1 MKTSQE
7 ERRSLNYK
15 LGLLIIIASCALV
28 SIVLISQQLIVR
40 HWAADQPSATLQL
53 ANPRAGWRSY
63 PGQPSP
69 DLMVEMFHYDSHYF
83 SSSSSPSSSSSTS
96 SSSSSSTERS
106 LRVVE
111 AGLYWSEEVVGRL
124 TGGEETETLEA
135 EISHLRTSTV
145 KSLEE
150 PSWSRCGQQAG
161 QNRFVTFLEGFTAC
175 ARYREPHTQLVLGEL
190 MSFYLARLLGITTV
204 PAVVLSKVEPHNPV
218 WSEALQDV
226 ETSGWKYGRT
236 VALIEWVEDL
246 ARDHMPDILRRALL
260 DKQTIDLTSSEL
272 TVSQAGELADWSDL
286 VVFDFITANYD
297 RVASLQD
304 AVQREGRPEILSER
318 VPNLLTSKTTGRL
331 WMIDNEAGILD
342 GYSLLYPTDR
352 EMEGEAERFQQMHRD
367 LLHTLC
373 VFKRSTVAAVFA
385 LYKSGDAASL
395 LEQLIARNEP
405 LYQEMISHLPGGQ
418 QAWRPHFHQRIEEV
432 WVWMKQ
438 CQESVGVSHL

>member
-40 HWAADQPSATLQL
+40 HWAADQPSATLL
-53 ANPRAGWRSY
+53 LVNPSQGLHPRLTY

-69 DLMVEMFHYDSHYF
+69 ELMVEMFHYDSDSDSPYF
-83 SSSSSPSSSSSTS
+83 
-96 SSSSSSTERS
+96 SSTERP

-124 TGGEETETLEA
+124 AGGEKD
-135 EISHLRTSTV
+135 EITHLRTNTV

-150 PSWSRCGQQAG
+150 PSWTRCGQQAG
-161 QNRFVTFLEGFTAC
+161 QNRFVTFLDGATAC

-190 MSFYLARLLGITTV
+190 MSFYLARLLGINTV

-226 ETSGWKYGRT
+226 ESSGWKYGRT

-260 DKQTIDLTSSEL
+260 DKQTIDLTSTEM

-297 RVASLQD
+297 RVASMLD
-304 AVQREGRPEILSER
+304 AAQKEGRPEVLSER
-318 VPNLLTSKTTGRL
+318 VHNLLTSKTTGRL

-342 GYSLLYPTDR
+342 GYSLLYPTNR
-352 EMEGEAERFQQMHRD
+352 ERLGEAERFQQMHRN

-373 VFKRSTVAAVFA
+373 VFKRSTVFAVFA

-395 LEQLIARNEP
+395 VEQLIARNEP
-405 LYQEMISHLPGGQ
+405 GFYQEMLIHLPGGQ
-418 QAWRPHFHQRIEEV
+418 EAWKLHFQQRIEEV
-432 WVWMKQ
+432 WIWMKQ
-438 CQESVGVSHL
+438 CQESGGGGYSHL